1 MTRGL
6 SGGSGSR
13 HFGLIHFVLLG
24 FVPRALSK
32 GGGEGDEGGELV
44 VGRKS
49 GGGGSEVE
57 GGG

>member
-32 GGGEGDEGGELV
+32 GGGEGEEREKQVKSDGGNIQ
-44 VGRKS
+44 K
-49 GGGGSEVE
+49 
-57 GGG
+57 